1 MEEKKK
7 YARGKHPNSRK
18 GVKNLIPFNQL
29 SEEKRREICSN
40 GGKKRGANEKQ
51 NLIIKNILEKAVAA
65 LVKDDATGEE
75 LTALEAGTAKLV
87 ARYAK
92 KGDCKDL
99 EAIAKHLG
107 QEPAQK
113 VEQLVITPE
122 VDFEKLEMLRKALK
136 GN

>member
-18 GVKNLIPFNQL
+18 GDKNLKPVNTLPKEQQ
-29 SEEKRREICSN
+29 REIRSM
-40 GGKKRGANEKQ
+40 GGKASQATQKQ

-65 LVKDDATGEE
+65 LVKDDVTGEE
-75 LTALEAGTAKLV
+75 LTALESGTAKLV

-99 EAIAKHLG
+99 DAIAKHLG